1 MFKLEVKM
9 PNRPLKRLLLSQKGR
24 CFFCKK
30 TLPQADASIEHL
42 VASSNG
48 GRSQDDN
55 CVACC
60 KTINALLGS
69 KPLKKKIRFL
79 LDRNGKCPNGTQ
91 RKVNKTVP
99 EASAK
104 VTKLPPKCYT
114 EVVANLKK
122 RGSAKPGTVPALKNS
137 IFTSFPKLSPDQID
151 VLVQELKSGGEISVK
166 GSKVMYV

>member
-1 MFKLEVKM
+1 M

-60 KTINALLGS
+60 KTINALLGN
-69 KPLKKKIRFL
+69 KPLKEKIRFL

-91 RKVNKTVP
+91 RKVNKTLP
-99 EASAK
+99 EARQK
-104 VTKLPPKCYT
+104 
-114 EVVANLKK
+114 
-122 RGSAKPGTVPALKNS
+122 
-137 IFTSFPKLSPDQID
+137 
-151 VLVQELKSGGEISVK
+151 
-166 GSKVMYV
+166 